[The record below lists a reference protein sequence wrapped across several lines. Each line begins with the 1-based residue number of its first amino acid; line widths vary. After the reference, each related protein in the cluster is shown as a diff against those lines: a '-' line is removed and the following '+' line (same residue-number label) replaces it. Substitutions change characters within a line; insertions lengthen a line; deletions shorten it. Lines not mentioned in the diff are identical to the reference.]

1 MLCYDNYEML
11 TRPMDVMADH
21 KPLTLTSPKQRQ
33 GSRFEQRACEFLQA
47 QGLQLIAQNWQQ
59 PKVGELDLVMLET
72 GQAWST
78 LLFIEV
84 RQRQHSG
91 FGDAALSVTASKQ
104 RKVIKTARYFLQAHP
119 EYSHYEC
126 RFDVIAYDT
135 NKVNTRSIVANHTNR
150 NNDYINDKS
159 ENKPEWL
166 KSAFIASAW

>member
-1 MLCYDNYEML
+1 
-11 TRPMDVMADH
+11 MDVMTDH
-21 KPLTLTSPKQRQ
+21 KPLTLSSPKQRQ

-72 GQAWST
+72 SSAWST
-78 LLFIEV
+78 LVFIEV

-104 RKVIKTARYFLQAHP
+104 RKMIKTARYFLQAYP
-119 EYSHYEC
+119 KYSHYEC

-135 NKVNTRSIVANHTNR
+135 NKVKTHSIVADHTNK
-150 NNDYINDKS
+150 NNRHINDKS

-166 KSAFIASAW
+166 QGAFIASAW

>member
-59 PKVGELDLVMLET
+59 PKVGELDLIMLET

-78 LLFIEV
+78 LVFIEV

-135 NKVNTRSIVANHTNR
+135 NKINTHSNAANNTDKNNRDFTN
-150 NNDYINDKS
+150 KS
-159 ENKPEWL
+159 KSQTEWL
-166 KSAFIASAW
+166 KGAFITSAW